1 MSRLASHSHLPLD
14 NSFSTQIITTY
25 NNKKQ
30 TFLSSSRFFFVFSLN
45 ISCSPFA
52 KPMMQKKS
60 NETQSPE
67 SAVRHGVTFLRQA
80 PKNGEGS
87 SAKRIISHMSW
98 GAGKS
103 WGLLLKQKGSLQG
116 IDISH
121 LRKFGKSST
130 QICHFWGDMLVSWRV
145 DGKMERCPLRNWD
158 FLASRVWPIKKVW
171 AATNN
176 IFLGLPTSFLVSNL
190 NCNVSPPFQ
199 TTERTLIP

>member
-1 MSRLASHSHLPLD
+1 
-14 NSFSTQIITTY
+14 
-25 NNKKQ
+25 
-30 TFLSSSRFFFVFSLN
+30 
-45 ISCSPFA
+45 
-52 KPMMQKKS
+52 MQKKS

-87 SAKRIISHMSW
+87 SAKRIISHMSY

-103 WGLLLKQKGSLQG
+103 WGLLLKQIGSLQG

-158 FLASRVWPIKKVW
+158 FLAENRWPFLKVFQQLQ
-171 AATNN
+171 NN
-176 IFLGLPTSFLVSNL
+176 IFLGLPTSLVSNL
-190 NCNVSPPFQ
+190 NCNVSPPLQIRLRKNFDTIKEKYHHLNIPTKKHQ
-199 TTERTLIP
+199 YGCFLKWWYPPQKKKMLIF